1 MTQVDLVAQSLIER
15 WSMANPRWLVWGQ
28 RLQALAQSGLNYTK
42 SPFERERYEAIQTI
56 ACEIITEHSDLDFP
70 LVQNIISVEGGY
82 ATPKLDVRAVI
93 MQDESILL
101 VREQVDGR
109 WSLPGGWVDVNEAP
123 SQAAE
128 KEVLEE
134 TGFQV
139 RAKKLLAVWDRNKH
153 GHPPYIFHLFKMV
166 FLCEITGGEA
176 STSIETTAVQFFQE
190 HDLPPLSLTR
200 TTPEQIK
207 RLFEHYRHPG
217 WPTEFD

>member
-1 MTQVDLVAQSLIER
+1 
-15 WSMANPRWLVWGQ
+15 MANPRWLEWGQ

-42 SPFERERYEAIQTI
+42 SPFERERYEAIQNI
-56 ACEIITEHSDLDFP
+56 ACEIITDHSDLDFQK
-70 LVQNIISVEGGY
+70 VQKIITAEGGY
-82 ATPKLDVRAVI
+82 ATPKLDVRAVV
-93 MQDESILL
+93 MQDDSILL

-109 WSLPGGWVDVNEAP
+109 WSLPGGWVDVNETP

-190 HDLPPLSLTR
+190 DDLPPLSLTR

-207 RLFEHYRHPG
+207 RLFEYYRHPG